1 MFRKLF
7 VAAALA
13 ALAALALAAGPASA
27 QDKFIKIATGNTG
40 GVYYPVGV
48 AMGQLFSK
56 EIPGVISSAMS
67 TGGSVDN
74 IGLMKMGEAQLATM
88 IITVAEWAH
97 EGKEAF
103 EGKQYDGQRI
113 ITVLWPN
120 LNHEVVFKDI
130 KTPDDL
136 KGKSFVVGAAR
147 SGTEIDAHDILAG
160 LGLYYRE
167 SYGEK
172 VNVEPIWL
180 NYSEA
185 SDAMKNRQVSGGNFN
200 AYPPG
205 SAVADLLATGDFH
218 ILSLT
223 DEQIESIRKQNTV
236 YQKYTIEA
244 GTYPKQ
250 EAPVHV
256 TGYPNLLV
264 TTVDVDED
272 TVYALTKTLFENLDY
287 LKAAHQAS
295 GQISLD
301 IAVTDSVIPYH
312 PGAIRY
318 FKEKGVWKE

>member
-1 MFRKLF
+1 MIRQYLRLF
-7 VAAALA
+7 LFCLSTMGLLSNTALA
-13 ALAALALAAGPASA
+13 A
-27 QDKFIKIATGNTG
+27 DKFVKIATGNTG

-56 EIPGVISSAMS
+56 QIPDVISSAMS

-97 EGKEAF
+97 EGREAF
-103 EGKQYDGQRI
+103 EGKKYDGQRI
-113 ITVLWPN
+113 MTVLWPN
-120 LNHEVVFKDI
+120 LNHEVVSKDI
-130 KTPDDL
+130 QSPADL
-136 KGKSFVVGAAR
+136 NGKSFVVGAAR

-160 LGLYYRE
+160 LGLYYRD
-167 SYGEK
+167 SYGDQ
-172 VNVEPIWL
+172 VNLKPVWL

-200 AYPPG
+200 AFPPG
-205 SAVADLLATGDFH
+205 SAIADLLSTGDFH

-223 DEQIESIRKQNTV
+223 DEQIEAIRRQNPV
-236 YQKYTIEA
+236 YRKYTIEK

-250 EAPVHV
+250 EEPVAV

-264 TTVDVDED
+264 TTVDMDDD
-272 TVYALTKTLFENLDY
+272 TVYAMTKAIFENLDY
-287 LKAAHQAS
+287 LKAAHQAT

-301 IAVTDSVIPYH
+301 MAVIDSAIPYH

-318 FKEKGVWKE
+318 YREKGVWKE